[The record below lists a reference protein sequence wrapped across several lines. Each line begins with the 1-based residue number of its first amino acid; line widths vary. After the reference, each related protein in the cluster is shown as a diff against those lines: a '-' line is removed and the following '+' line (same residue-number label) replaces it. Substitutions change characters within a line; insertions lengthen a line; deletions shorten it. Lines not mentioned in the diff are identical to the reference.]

1 MLVEENVI
9 AMIEG
14 NHINTS
20 DACAL
25 SAVTG
30 IPVISLRGDTRPTD
44 ECVKTVQ
51 IQAGYRTYAHATLD
65 ILNTFQWKN
74 IALLY
79 EGKPILPISVY
90 NNCTPKPTICFSN
103 QISFSLHCISIL
115 SIDWNI
121 YKSLQENFSVIIQNS
136 SSMPI
141 ILFIVT
147 TVYLPLAFKQLLTR

>member
-1 MLVEENVI
+1 MVVLIYIVNIVKIRVEILLVYFATLFLSITSFLALMLVQENVI

-30 IPVISLRGDTRPTD
+30 IPVISLNGDTRPTD

-79 EGKPILPISVY
+79 EGKPI
-90 NNCTPKPTICFSN
+90 
-103 QISFSLHCISIL
+103 
-115 SIDWNI
+115 
-121 YKSLQENFSVIIQNS
+121 
-136 SSMPI
+136 
-141 ILFIVT
+141 
-147 TVYLPLAFKQLLTR
+147 

>member
-1 MLVEENVI
+1 MLVQENVI

-30 IPVISLRGDTRPTD
+30 IPVISLNGDTRPTD

-51 IQAGYRTYAHATLD
+51 IQAGCRTYAHATLD

-79 EGKPILPISVY
+79 EGKPILPITVLLNLPFASPIRYLFLYIVY
-90 NNCTPKPTICFSN
+90 LYFPLIGV
-103 QISFSLHCISIL
+103 
-115 SIDWNI
+115 
-121 YKSLQENFSVIIQNS
+121 VIIFT
-136 SSMPI
+136 
-141 ILFIVT
+141 FI
-147 TVYLPLAFKQLLTR
+147 YI